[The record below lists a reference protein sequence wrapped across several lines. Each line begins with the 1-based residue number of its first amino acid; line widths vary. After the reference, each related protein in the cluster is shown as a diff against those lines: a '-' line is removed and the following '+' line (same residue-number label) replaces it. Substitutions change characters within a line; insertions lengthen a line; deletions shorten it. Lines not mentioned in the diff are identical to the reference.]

1 MQYLERAE
9 MADLL
14 GTYLPT
20 KFCLS
25 NSCNYL
31 LLGLATVVVV
41 TGRFSTQLT
50 EYLRLTASARSRA
63 ARLER
68 PVA

>member
-31 LLGLATVVVV
+31 LLGLATVVVD
-41 TGRFSTQLT
+41 SLLLEDSQLN
-50 EYLRLTASARSRA
+50 
-63 ARLER
+63 
-68 PVA
+68 